1 MNLLKAGKKR
11 RALRTKELMNPFEIN
26 SAARNTKAYL
36 EWLKYI
42 GVDLS
47 HIIKYPKKLCVGIGS
62 ADQ

>member
-1 MNLLKAGKKR
+1 MLKAGKKR
-11 RALRTKELMNPFEIN
+11 SVLRAKELMNQFEIN
-26 SAARNTKAYL
+26 SSARNTQAYL

-47 HIIKYPKKLCVGIGS
+47 HIIKYPKKVCVGIGS